1 VTGDDRAE
9 HDRQRRVVSRRGLV
23 ALTAGAAA
31 AGVAARGLSRPAGAD
46 TPTVAS
52 HGPFGTLEIIWS
64 VTVDEPLV
72 ALTFDDGPDPAF
84 TPRVLDTLARHGVAA
99 TFLMMGWNAARHPDL
114 ARAVVAAGHEIGHHS
129 WSHLDLG
136 RCDPDTA
143 FDEVRRG
150 RAEIA
155 RVTGVEPRWFRP
167 PRGVL
172 TDVGIRCAAEH
183 GDGILMWTLNGGA
196 PNLITPQALADRILD
211 RVSPGTI
218 VGLHDGI
225 GRTTFDRGAPLG
237 RELTARRTAEI
248 DALDAVL
255 VRLDAAGY
263 RCVTASELV
272 AAAAAGPEV

>member
-1 VTGDDRAE
+1 M
-9 HDRQRRVVSRRGLV
+9 SRRGLV
-23 ALTAGAAA
+23 AATAGVAA
-31 AGVAARGLSRPAGAD
+31 AGVVARGLVRPAGAD

-52 HGPFGTLEIIWS
+52 HGPLGTLQIIWS
-64 VTVDEPLV
+64 VAVAEPLV

-84 TPRVLDTLARHGVAA
+84 TPRVLETLDRHGVTA
-99 TFLMMGWNAARHPDL
+99 TFLMMGFNAARHPDL

-136 RCDPDTA
+136 RCDTDTA
-143 FDEVRRG
+143 FDEIRRG
-150 RAEIA
+150 RDEIA

-172 TDVGIRCAAEH
+172 TDVGIRCAAEF

-196 PNLITPQALADRILD
+196 RHLTTPTALADRIVG
-211 RVSPGTI
+211 RVAPGTI

-225 GRTTFDRGAPLG
+225 GRTTFDREAPLG
-237 RELTARRTAEI
+237 RRLTARRNAEI
-248 DALDAVL
+248 DALEAVL
-255 VRLDAAGY
+255 RRLYATGY

-272 AAAAAGPEV
+272 AAAASPAA